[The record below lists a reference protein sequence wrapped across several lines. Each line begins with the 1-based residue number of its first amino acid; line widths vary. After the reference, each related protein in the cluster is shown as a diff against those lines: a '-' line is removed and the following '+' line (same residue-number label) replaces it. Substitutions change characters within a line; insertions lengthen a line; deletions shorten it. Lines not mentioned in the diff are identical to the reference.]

1 MSPTKP
7 TFFLFPLGCS
17 QVNDKTYLPCVEY
30 RKTII
35 SEWRADSLTVREIG
49 CCGAYCK
56 TCLKWQIEKY
66 PHERHCRGCK
76 LGYEAGARDSSK
88 AKCRMKVCCFV
99 EKKLETCADC
109 ASYPC
114 EVLQAFWKKNGY
126 KYGQYRKQ
134 LEFIRQY
141 GYEKYLN
148 KAGNWKRAHGKL
160 TL

>member
-1 MSPTKP
+1 VLIP
-7 TFFLFPLGCS
+7 
-17 QVNDKTYLPCVEY
+17 
-30 RKTII
+30 
-35 SEWRADSLTVREIG
+35 LTVREIG

-66 PHERHCRGCK
+66 PNERHCRGCK

-109 ASYPC
+109 ASYAC
-114 EVLQAFWKKNGY
+114 EVLQVFWSKNGY
-126 KYGQYRKQ
+126 KYGQYKKQ

-148 KAGNWKRAHGKL
+148 NADNWKRAHGKL